1 MTLRLTGRPNSC
13 AVSVLAMPPET
24 LRTLAADLIAELRHL
39 DRRIAKAASDIQ
51 TAPPKVR
58 GRGRS
63 IDSAAA
69 SFATYTGTAP
79 INLSSGDVVRQ
90 GLSCAGDRQFNLFPC
105 HGPYPDAAKHPGQG
119 LLPTQRS
126 QGKGITKKRCDA
138 SNDDYPTSSTDN
150 SATTHT
156 GWGQARED
164 TRGRL
169 YRPARPAQTPHTDA
183 SDKSLPHLPKAT
195 IQPNTYRA
203 HLTQRGAVMRHVR
216 THRRR
221 PGPSIGRQGARQARG
236 DSRSGRSGAA
246 RGTWVAGRPVI
257 EFQRHLGMSPMAYV
271 REVRVRSAH
280 RDLRSADPA
289 HTTVA
294 AIAHRW
300 GFTHLGRFAAA
311 HKKKFGNTPVQAL
324 HAAR

>member
-1 MTLRLTGRPNSC
+1 
-13 AVSVLAMPPET
+13 MPPET

-51 TAPPKVR
+51 TA
-58 GRGRS
+58 RS

-69 SFATYTGTAP
+69 SFATYTGTTP
-79 INLSSGDVVRQ
+79 IDLSSGDVVRQ
-90 GLSCAGDRQFNLFPC
+90 GLSCAGDPPIQSLSMSWPLPRCGKTPRA
-105 HGPYPDAAKHPGQG
+105 GPITYASEAKA
-119 LLPTQRS
+119 
-126 QGKGITKKRCDA
+126 KVITKKRCDA

-164 TRGRL
+164 TWGRL
-169 YRPARPAQTPHTDA
+169 DRPARPAQTPHTDA

-300 GFTHLGRFAAA
+300 RFTHLGRFAAA

-324 HAAR
+324 HAARLPRNANP